1 MKIGQVARATQTSE
15 RLLRHYEAQ
24 GLLQASRLPNGYRD
38 YHPDTVKRVRWIRD
52 LIDCGFSTRQ
62 IHGFLHCFSQEHVD
76 AVQCA
81 AGLAQHREKLRELDE
96 VISVL
101 SERRSRLAA
110 RMDQLFS
117 AHIDKAKEES
127 YRSPGAAD
135 IGAPSPGM

>member
-1 MKIGQVARATQTSE
+1 MKIGQLARAAQTSE

-38 YHPDTVKRVRWIRD
+38 YHPDAVKQVRWIRD

-62 IHGFLHCFSQEHVD
+62 IQGFLHCFGQEHVD

-81 AGLAQHREKLRELDE
+81 AGLAQHREKLRELDD

-101 SERRSRLAA
+101 SERRTRLAA
-110 RMDQLFS
+110 RMDQLFG
-117 AHIDKAKEES
+117 AHIDEAKEIPWKEES
-127 YRSPGAAD
+127 Y
-135 IGAPSPGM
+135 